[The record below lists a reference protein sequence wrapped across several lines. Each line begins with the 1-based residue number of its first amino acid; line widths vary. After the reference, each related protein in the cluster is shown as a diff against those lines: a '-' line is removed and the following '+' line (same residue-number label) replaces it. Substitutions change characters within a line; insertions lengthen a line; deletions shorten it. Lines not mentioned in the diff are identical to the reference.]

1 MNLDNLNDKQKEAV
15 LYNDGPL
22 LIIAGAGAG
31 KTKTLTSKIA
41 YIIDEHLATPYN
53 ILAITFTN
61 KAAKEMRDRLYLL
74 IGDEARKL
82 QVSTFHSFGLKL
94 LRENYELLGYD
105 RNFVIMDSDD
115 SLTVVKK
122 IIKDLDYDPKVYNP
136 KAIRNK
142 ISSCKNE
149 LISAKAYEKYA
160 VSDYEQVIQK
170 VYEKYEKKLQQNNS
184 VDFDDLLILPIKLF
198 REHQDVLEKYQNLY
212 QYVLIDE
219 YQDTNQA
226 QYILTKM
233 ISEKNRRITCVGDDS
248 QSIYSFRG
256 ANYKNILNFE
266 NDYRDAKTILLEQ
279 NYRSTGNILDAAN
292 QVIKNNRDRK
302 DKNLWTNKGPG
313 EKIKYYRAYNE
324 RDEAQYVIRKI
335 KELVNR
341 NVEYKDIAVLYRTNA
356 QSRVVEE
363 EMLKENLPYRV
374 IGSFYF
380 YSRKEIKDLI
390 AYLRLI
396 HNSKD
401 NVSLLRVI
409 NTPKRGIGL
418 KTIENLTIK
427 ADTEGISIYDA
438 IESGKEL
445 EFKKTI
451 EKLKS
456 VAEDLTLTELI
467 DKVLDAS
474 GMKKEL
480 ESEQTLEAE
489 VRLENLE
496 EFKSITKA
504 FEEKEGLISLED
516 FLLEISLVSD
526 VEEYKDDPNR
536 ISLMTVHSVKGLE
549 FDHVFVIGM
558 EEGLFPH
565 MNSLMENVALEEE
578 RRLCYVAIT
587 RARDDLHLVNARRRT
602 LFGKE
607 QVNPVSRFISEINPD
622 LLETN
627 VKDEIPKKEE
637 KIDTKKMFREE
648 DVDYKVGDF
657 VYHET
662 FGTGKVVEVTNTL
675 VSVAFKH
682 PHGIK
687 KLMKNHK
694 KLSKIN
700 N

>member
-1 MNLDNLNDKQKEAV
+1 MNLDELNDKQQEAV
-15 LYNDGPL
+15 LYNEGPL

-31 KTKTLTSKIA
+31 KTKTLTTKIA
-41 YIIDEHLATPYN
+41 YLIDELKVSPYS

-61 KAAKEMRDRLYLL
+61 KAAKEMKDRLFLTV
-74 IGDEARKL
+74 GNDVKKL
-82 QVSTFHSFGLKL
+82 TVSTFHSFGLKL
-94 LRENYELLGYD
+94 LRENFERLGYD

-122 IIKDLDYDPKVYNP
+122 ILKDMGYDPKVYNP
-136 KAIRNK
+136 RAIRNK

-149 LISAKAYEKYA
+149 MMSPTQYERYA
-160 VSDYEQVIQK
+160 VSDYEKVIK
-170 VYEKYEKKLQQNNS
+170 DVYQKYEEKLYKNNS
-184 VDFDDLLILPIKLF
+184 VDFDDLLLLPIKLF
-198 REHQDVLEKYQNLY
+198 KEYPDVLEKYQDLY
-212 QYVLIDE
+212 QYILIDE
-219 YQDTNQA
+219 YQDTNEA
-226 QYILTKM
+226 QYILTKLL
-233 ISEKNRRITCVGDDS
+233 SEKNRNITCVGDDS

-266 NDYRDAKTILLEQ
+266 KDYKDAKVILLEQ
-279 NYRSTGNILDAAN
+279 NYRSTSTILDAAN
-292 QVIKNNRDRK
+292 QVIKNNKQRK
-302 DKNLWTNKGPG
+302 DKNLWTARGVG

-324 RDEAQYVIRKI
+324 KDEAQYVIRKI
-335 KELVNR
+335 KELTNKGTD
-341 NVEYKDIAVLYRTNA
+341 YKDIAVLYRTNA
-356 QSRVVEE
+356 QSRVMEE
-363 EMLKENLPYRV
+363 EMLKENMPYRV

-418 KTIENLTIK
+418 KTIENLTAIS
-427 ADTEGISIYDA
+427 DEQGISIYEA
-438 IESGKEL
+438 ISSGKEL
-445 EFKKTI
+445 EFKNLI
-451 EKLKS
+451 ERLKEVS
-456 VAEDLTLTELI
+456 ENLTLTELI

-480 ESEQTLEAE
+480 ESEGSLESE
-489 VRLENLE
+489 IRLENLE
-496 EFKSITKA
+496 EFKSITKS
-504 FEEKEGLISLED
+504 FEEREGLVSLEE
-516 FLLEISLVSD
+516 FLLEISLISD

-536 ISLMTVHSVKGLE
+536 VSLMTVHSVKGLE
-549 FDHVFVIGM
+549 FNHVFVIGM
-558 EEGLFPH
+558 EEGIFPH
-565 MNSLMENVALEEE
+565 MNSLMESSDVEEE
-578 RRLCYVAIT
+578 RRLMYVAIT
-587 RARDDLHLVNARRRT
+587 RAKDDLHLINARRRT

-607 QVNPVSRFISEINPD
+607 QINPVSRFLTEIPKE
-622 LLETN
+622 LVETN
-627 VKDEIPKKEE
+627 VEEEFKKQEPKIEVGE
-637 KIDTKKMFREE
+637 MFREE
-648 DVDYKVGDF
+648 EVDYQIGDF

-694 KLSKIN
+694 KLSKVQV
-700 N
+700 

>member
-1 MNLDNLNDKQKEAV
+1 MNLEELNERQREAV

-31 KTKTLTSKIA
+31 KTKTLTTKIA
-41 YIIDEHLATPYN
+41 YLIEKKNVAPEN

-61 KAAKEMRDRLYLL
+61 KAAKEMKDRLFKT
-74 IGDEARKL
+74 IGQTAKYL

-94 LRENYELLGYD
+94 LRENYDALGYD
-105 RNFVIMDSDD
+105 KNFVIMDSDD

-122 IIKDLDYDPKVYNP
+122 IIKDIGYDPKIYNP
-136 KAIRNK
+136 RAIRNK

-149 LISAKAYEKYA
+149 MTTPEAYERYA
-160 VSDYEQVIQK
+160 ASDFEK
-170 VYEKYEKKLQQNNS
+170 VVQEIYAKYEKKLQRNNS
-184 VDFDDLLILPIKLF
+184 VDFDDLLLLPIELF
-198 REHQDVLEKYQNLY
+198 KKNPDILNKYQDLY
-212 QYVLIDE
+212 QYILIDE
-219 YQDTNQA
+219 YQDTNEA

-233 ISEKNRRITCVGDDS
+233 LSAKNRKITCVGDDS

-266 NDYRDAKTILLEQ
+266 KDYKDAKTILLEQ
-279 NYRSTGNILDAAN
+279 NYRSTSNILDAAN
-292 QVIKNNRDRK
+292 QVIKNNKMRK
-302 DKNLWTNKGPG
+302 DKNLWTSRGIG

-335 KELVNR
+335 KELTNR

-356 QSRVVEE
+356 QSRVLEE

-418 KTIENLTIK
+418 KTIENLTIQ
-427 ADTEGISIYDA
+427 ADAMGVSIYEA
-438 IESGKEL
+438 ISSGKEL
-445 EFKKTI
+445 EFKNLI
-451 EKLKS
+451 EKLKEMS
-456 VAEDLTLTELI
+456 KDLTLTELI

-480 ESEQTLEAE
+480 EDEKTLEAE

-496 EFKSITKA
+496 EFKSITKT
-504 FEEKEGLISLED
+504 FEEREGLISLED
-516 FLLEISLVSD
+516 FLLEISLISD

-549 FDHVFVIGM
+549 FDHVFVVGM
-558 EEGLFPH
+558 EEGIFPH
-565 MNSLMENVALEEE
+565 INSLMDNSELEEE

-587 RARDDLHLVNARRRT
+587 RAKDDLHLVNARRRT

-607 QVNPVSRFISEINPD
+607 QINPVSRFLGEINKD
-622 LLETN
+622 LIETN
-627 VKDEIPKKEE
+627 VKDELPQKEE
-637 KIDTKKMFREE
+637 KINTGEMFREE
-648 DVDYKVGDF
+648 DVDYQVGDF

-694 KLSKIN
+694 KLSKV
-700 N
+700 

>member
-1 MNLDNLNDKQKEAV
+1 MNLEELNDKQKEAV

-31 KTKTLTSKIA
+31 KTKTLTTKIT
-41 YIIDEHLATPYN
+41 YLIEEKNVSPYN

-61 KAAKEMRDRLYLL
+61 KAAKEMKDRIYMQ
-74 IGDEARKL
+74 IGDLSKKL

-94 LRENYELLGYD
+94 LRENYSILGYD
-105 RNFVIMDSDD
+105 KNFVIMDSDD
-115 SLTVVKK
+115 SQTVVKK
-122 IIKDLDYDPKVYNP
+122 IIKDMGYDPKIYNP

-149 LISAKAYEKYA
+149 MTSPSAYEKYA
-160 VSDYEQVIQK
+160 VSDYEK
-170 VYEKYEKKLQQNNS
+170 VVCEVYKKYNEKLYKNNS
-184 VDFDDLLILPIKLF
+184 VDFDDLLLLPIKLF
-198 REHQDVLEKYQNLY
+198 KEYPEVLSRYQELYKYI
-212 QYVLIDE
+212 LIDE
-219 YQDTNQA
+219 YQDTNEA
-226 QYILTKM
+226 QYILTKLL
-233 ISEKNRRITCVGDDS
+233 SEKNRLITCVGDDS

-266 NDYRDAKTILLEQ
+266 KDYKDAKTILLEE
-279 NYRSTGNILDAAN
+279 NYRSTSNILDAAN
-292 QVIKNNRDRK
+292 QVIKNNKMRK
-302 DKNLWTNKGPG
+302 DKNLWTSRGIG

-335 KELVNR
+335 KELINR

-356 QSRVVEE
+356 QSRVLEE
-363 EMLKENLPYRV
+363 EMLKENMPYRV

-418 KTIENLTIK
+418 KTIDNLTKK
-427 ADTEGISIYDA
+427 ADEAGISIFEA
-438 IESGKEL
+438 ISTGKEL
-445 EFKKTI
+445 EFKKII
-451 EKLKS
+451 EKLKEIS
-456 VAEDLTLTELI
+456 EELTLTELI

-474 GMKKEL
+474 GMKQDL
-480 ESEQTLEAE
+480 ESEKTLESE

-496 EFKSITKA
+496 EFKSITKS
-504 FEEKEGLISLED
+504 FEEREGLISLED
-516 FLLEISLVSD
+516 FLLEISLISD

-536 ISLMTVHSVKGLE
+536 INLMTVHSVKGLE
-549 FDHVFVIGM
+549 FNHVFVVGM
-558 EEGLFPH
+558 EEGIFPH
-565 MNSLMENVALEEE
+565 MNSLMENSEIEEE

-587 RARDDLHLVNARRRT
+587 RAKDDLHLVNARRRT
-602 LFGKE
+602 LFGNE
-607 QVNPVSRFISEINPD
+607 QINPVSRFIGEISKD
-622 LLETN
+622 LIETN
-627 VKDEIPKKEE
+627 VKDEELPQQQE
-637 KIDTKKMFREE
+637 KIEIGEMFREE
-648 DVDYKVGDF
+648 EVDYQVGDF
-657 VYHET
+657 VYHES

-694 KLSKIN
+694 KLSKV
-700 N
+700 

>member
-1 MNLDNLNDKQKEAV
+1 MLEVLNDRQKEAV
-15 LYNDGPL
+15 LYNEGPL

-31 KTKTLTSKIA
+31 KTKTLTTKIA
-41 YIIDEHLATPYN
+41 YLIEEGLAYPYN
-53 ILAITFTN
+53 VLAITFTN
-61 KAAKEMRDRLYLL
+61 KAAKEMKDRLYGI
-74 IGDEARKL
+74 IGDLAQKV

-94 LRENYELLGYD
+94 LRENYAKLGYEA
-105 RNFVIMDSDD
+105 NFVIMDSDD

-122 IIKDLDYDPKVYNP
+122 IVKDLGYDPKIYNP
-136 KAIRNK
+136 RAIRNK

-149 LISAKAYEKYA
+149 MMTPEIYERYA
-160 VSDYEQVIQK
+160 VSDYEKVMHK
-170 VYEKYEKKLQQNNS
+170 VYEKYEEKLKKNNS
-184 VDFDDLLILPIKLF
+184 VDFDDLLLLPIKLF
-198 REHQDVLEKYQNLY
+198 KENPSVLQRYQELY
-212 QYVLIDE
+212 QYILIDE
-219 YQDTNQA
+219 YQDTNEA
-226 QYILTKM
+226 QYILSKL
-233 ISEKNRRITCVGDDS
+233 ISAKSRKITCVGDDS

-266 NDYRDAKTILLEQ
+266 KDYKDAKTILLEE
-279 NYRSTGNILDAAN
+279 NYRSTSTILDAAN
-292 QVIKNNRDRK
+292 QVIKNNTQRK
-302 DKNLWTNKGPG
+302 DKNLWTSRGKG

-324 RDEAQYVIRKI
+324 RDEAQYVIRKV
-335 KELVNR
+335 KELR
-341 NVEYKDIAVLYRTNA
+341 NKDVEYKDIAVLYRTNA
-356 QSRVVEE
+356 QSRVLEE
-363 EMLKENLPYRV
+363 EMLKENMPYRV

-427 ADTEGISIYDA
+427 ADEIGTSIYDA
-438 IESGKEL
+438 ISSGKEL

-451 EKLKS
+451 EQLKS
-456 VAEDLTLTELI
+456 LSEELTLTELI

-474 GMKKEL
+474 GMRQEL
-480 ESEQTLEAE
+480 ESEKTLEAE

-496 EFKSITKA
+496 EFKSITKS
-504 FEEKEGLISLED
+504 FEEREGLVSLED
-516 FLLEISLVSD
+516 FLLEISLISD

-549 FDHVFVIGM
+549 FNHVFVVGM
-558 EEGLFPH
+558 EEGIFPH
-565 MNSLMENVALEEE
+565 MNSLMETSELEEE

-587 RARDDLHLVNARRRT
+587 RAKDDLHLINARRRT

-607 QVNPVSRFISEINPD
+607 QINPVSRFIGEINKD
-622 LLETN
+622 LIETN
-627 VKDEIPKKEE
+627 VKEEELPKQEK
-637 KIDTKKMFREE
+637 KIDTEVMFREE
-648 DVDYKVGDF
+648 DVDYQVGDY

-694 KLSKIN
+694 KLSKV
-700 N
+700 

>member
-1 MNLDNLNDKQKEAV
+1 MLEGLNDKQKEAV
-15 LYNDGPL
+15 LYNEGPL

-31 KTKTLTSKIA
+31 KTKTLTTKIA
-41 YIIDEHLATPYN
+41 YLIEEGFAYPYN
-53 ILAITFTN
+53 VLAITFTN
-61 KAAKEMRDRLYLL
+61 KAAKEMKDRLYGL
-74 IGDEARKL
+74 IGDLAKKV

-94 LRENYELLGYD
+94 LRENYEKLGYEA
-105 RNFVIMDSDD
+105 NFVIMDSDD

-122 IIKDLDYDPKVYNP
+122 IVKDLGYDPKIYNP
-136 KAIRNK
+136 RAIRNK

-149 LISAKAYEKYA
+149 MMTPEMYERYA
-160 VSDYEQVIQK
+160 VSDYEKVMHK
-170 VYEKYEKKLQQNNS
+170 VYEKYEEKLKKNNS
-184 VDFDDLLILPIKLF
+184 VDFDDLLLLPIKLF
-198 REHQDVLEKYQNLY
+198 KENPSVLQKYQELY
-212 QYVLIDE
+212 QYILIDE
-219 YQDTNQA
+219 YQDTNEA
-226 QYILTKM
+226 QYILSKL
-233 ISEKNRRITCVGDDS
+233 ISAKSRKITCVGDDS

-266 NDYRDAKTILLEQ
+266 KDYKDAKTILLEE
-279 NYRSTGNILDAAN
+279 NYRSTSTILDAAN
-292 QVIKNNRDRK
+292 QVIKNNTQRK
-302 DKNLWTNKGPG
+302 DKNLWTSRGKG

-335 KELVNR
+335 KELR
-341 NVEYKDIAVLYRTNA
+341 NKDVEYKDIAVLYRTNA
-356 QSRVVEE
+356 QSRVLEE
-363 EMLKENLPYRV
+363 EMLKENMPYRV

-418 KTIENLTIK
+418 KTIENLTMK
-427 ADTEGISIYDA
+427 ADETGTSIYEA
-438 IESGKEL
+438 ISSGKEL

-451 EKLKS
+451 EQLKS
-456 VAEDLTLTELI
+456 LSEELTLTELI

-474 GMKKEL
+474 GMRQEL
-480 ESEQTLEAE
+480 ESEKTLESE

-496 EFKSITKA
+496 EFKSITKS
-504 FEEKEGLISLED
+504 FEEREGLVSLED
-516 FLLEISLVSD
+516 FLLEISLISD

-536 ISLMTVHSVKGLE
+536 VSLMTVHSVKGLE
-549 FDHVFVIGM
+549 FNHVFVVGM
-558 EEGLFPH
+558 EEGIFPH
-565 MNSLMENVALEEE
+565 MNSLMETSELEEE

-587 RARDDLHLVNARRRT
+587 RAKDDLHLINARRRT

-607 QVNPVSRFISEINPD
+607 QINPVSRFIGEISKD
-622 LLETN
+622 LIETN
-627 VKDEIPKKEE
+627 VKEE
-637 KIDTKKMFREE
+637 ELPQQEKKIDTEVMFREE
-648 DVDYKVGDF
+648 EVDYQVGDY

-662 FGTGKVVEVTNTL
+662 FGTGRVVEVTNTL

-694 KLSKIN
+694 KLSKV
-700 N
+700 

>member
-1 MNLDNLNDKQKEAV
+1 MNLDELNDKQKEAV

-31 KTKTLTSKIA
+31 KTKTLTNKIA
-41 YIIDEHLATPYN
+41 YLIEEKHVNPYS

-61 KAAKEMRDRLYLL
+61 KAAKEMRDRIYGQ
-74 IGDEARKL
+74 IGDEAKKL
-82 QVSTFHSFGLKL
+82 TVSTFHSFGLKL
-94 LRENYELLGYD
+94 IRENVERLGYD

-122 IIKDLDYDPKVYNP
+122 IIKDMGYDPKLYSP

-149 LISAKAYEKYA
+149 MMSAKAYERLA
-160 VSDYEQVIQK
+160 VSDYEKVVK
-170 VYEKYEKKLQQNNS
+170 EVYEKYDEKLRKNNS
-184 VDFDDLLILPIKLF
+184 VDFDDLLLLPIELF
-198 REHQDVLEKYQNLY
+198 KKNPDILEKYQKLY
-212 QYVLIDE
+212 QYILIDE

-233 ISEKNRRITCVGDDS
+233 LSEKNRKITCVGDDC

-266 NDYRDAKTILLEQ
+266 KDYNDAKVILLEQ
-279 NYRSTGNILDAAN
+279 NYRSTSTILDAAN
-292 QVIKNNRDRK
+292 QVIKNNKMRK
-302 DKNLWTNKGPG
+302 DKNLWTARGIG

-324 RDEAQYVIRKI
+324 LDEAQYVIRKI
-335 KELVNR
+335 KELLKR
-341 NVEYKDIAVLYRTNA
+341 DIEYKDIAVLYRTNA
-356 QSRVVEE
+356 QSRVLEE
-363 EMLKENLPYRV
+363 EFLKENLPYRV
-374 IGSFYF
+374 VGSFYF

-418 KTIENLTIK
+418 KTIENLTAK
-427 ADTEGISIYDA
+427 ADEEGISIFEA
-438 IESGKEL
+438 IDKGKEL
-445 EFKKTI
+445 EFKNLI
-451 EKLKS
+451 ERLKEVS
-456 VAEDLTLTELI
+456 EELTLTELI
-467 DKVLDAS
+467 DKVLDAT

-480 ESEQTLEAE
+480 EDEGTLESE

-496 EFKSITKA
+496 EFKSITKS
-504 FEEKEGLISLED
+504 FEEREGLVSLEE
-516 FLLEISLVSD
+516 FLLEISLISD
-526 VEEYKDDPNR
+526 VEEYKNDPNR

-549 FDHVFVIGM
+549 FNHVFVVGL
-558 EEGLFPH
+558 EEGIFPH
-565 MNSLMENVALEEE
+565 MNSLMESSDIEEE

-587 RARDDLHLVNARRRT
+587 RAKDDLHFVNARRRT

-607 QVNPVSRFISEINPD
+607 QINPVSRFISEIEPN

-627 VKDEIPKKEE
+627 VKEELSKPEE
-637 KIDTKKMFREE
+637 KIEVGEMFREE
-648 DVDYKVGDF
+648 EVDYKVGDF

-682 PHGIK
+682 PYGIK

-694 KLSKIN
+694 KLSKV
-700 N
+700 

>member
-1 MNLDNLNDKQKEAV
+1 MNLDELNDKQREAV
-15 LYNDGPL
+15 LYNEGPL

-31 KTKTLTSKIA
+31 KTKTLTTKIA
-41 YIIDEHLATPYN
+41 FLIEEKEVSPYN

-61 KAAKEMRDRLYLL
+61 KAAKEMKDRIFMQ
-74 IGDEARKL
+74 IGNVAKKL

-94 LRENYELLGYD
+94 LRENYNILGYD
-105 RNFVIMDSDD
+105 KNFVIMDSDD

-122 IIKDLDYDPKVYNP
+122 IIKDMGYDPKIYNP
-136 KAIRNK
+136 RAIRNK

-149 LISAKAYEKYA
+149 MMSPKDYERLA
-160 VSDYEQVIQK
+160 VSDYEKVVK
-170 VYEKYEKKLQQNNS
+170 EVYEKYNTKLQRNNS
-184 VDFDDLLILPIKLF
+184 VDFDDLLLLPIELF
-198 REHQDVLEKYQNLY
+198 KKNPDILAKYQDLY
-212 QYVLIDE
+212 KYILIDE
-219 YQDTNQA
+219 YQDTNEA
-226 QYILTKM
+226 QYILTKLL
-233 ISEKNRRITCVGDDS
+233 SEKNRLITCVGDDS

-266 NDYRDAKTILLEQ
+266 KDYKDAKTILLEQ
-279 NYRSTGNILDAAN
+279 NYRSTSTILDAAN
-292 QVIKNNRDRK
+292 QVIKNNKMRK
-302 DKNLWTNKGPG
+302 DKNLWTSRGIG

-335 KELVNR
+335 KELINR
-341 NVEYKDIAVLYRTNA
+341 NIEYKDIAILYRTNA
-356 QSRVVEE
+356 QSRVLEE
-363 EMLKENLPYRV
+363 EMLKENMPYRV

-418 KTIENLTIK
+418 KTIENLTTK
-427 ADTEGISIYDA
+427 ADLEGISIYEA
-438 IESGKEL
+438 ISSGKEL
-445 EFKKTI
+445 EFKNLI
-451 EKLKS
+451 ERLKEVS
-456 VAEDLTLTELI
+456 ENLTLTELI

-474 GMKKEL
+474 GIRQDL
-480 ESEQTLEAE
+480 ESEKSLEAE

-496 EFKSITKA
+496 EFKSITKS
-504 FEEKEGLISLED
+504 FEEREGLISLED
-516 FLLEISLVSD
+516 FLLEISLISD

-549 FDHVFVIGM
+549 FDHVFVVGM
-558 EEGLFPH
+558 EEGIFPH
-565 MNSLMENVALEEE
+565 MNSLMENSEVEEE

-587 RARDDLHLVNARRRT
+587 RAKEELHLVNARRRT
-602 LFGKE
+602 LFGNE
-607 QVNPVSRFISEINPD
+607 QINPVSRFIGEINKE
-622 LLETN
+622 LIETN
-627 VKDEIPKKEE
+627 VKEDELPKKQE
-637 KIDTKKMFREE
+637 KIKVGEMFREE
-648 DVDYKVGDF
+648 EVEYQVGDF

-694 KLSKIN
+694 KLSKV
-700 N
+700 

>member
-1 MNLDNLNDKQKEAV
+1 MDLENLNDKQKEAI

-31 KTKTLTSKIA
+31 KTKTLTTKIA
-41 YIIDEHLATPYN
+41 YLIEEKNVNPHN

-61 KAAKEMRDRLYLL
+61 KAAKEMKDRLYLL
-74 IGDEARKL
+74 IGDLAKKL

-94 LRENYELLGYD
+94 LRENYNELGYD
-105 RNFVIMDSDD
+105 KNFVIMDSDD

-122 IIKDLDYDPKVYNP
+122 IIKDMGYDPKIYNP
-136 KAIRNK
+136 RAIRNK

-149 LISAKAYEKYA
+149 MMSPEAYEKYA
-160 VSDYEQVIQK
+160 VSDYEKVIQQ
-170 VYEKYEKKLQQNNS
+170 VYSKYEIKLQRNNS
-184 VDFDDLLILPIKLF
+184 VDFDDLLLLPIELF
-198 REHQDVLEKYQNLY
+198 KKSPETLERYQDLY
-212 QYVLIDE
+212 QYLLIDE
-219 YQDTNQA
+219 YQDTNEA
-226 QYILTKM
+226 QYILTKLLCA
-233 ISEKNRRITCVGDDS
+233 KNKKITCVGDDS

-266 NDYRDAKTILLEQ
+266 KDYPDAKTILLEQ
-279 NYRSTGNILDAAN
+279 NYRSTSNILDAAN
-292 QVIKNNRDRK
+292 QVIKNNKMRK
-302 DKNLWTNKGPG
+302 DKNLWTARGEG

-335 KELVNR
+335 KELVNKGI
-341 NVEYKDIAVLYRTNA
+341 EYKDMAVLYRTNA
-356 QSRVVEE
+356 QSRVLEE
-363 EMLKENLPYRV
+363 EMLKENMPYRV

-401 NVSLLRVI
+401 NISLLRVI

-418 KTIENLTIK
+418 KTIENLTEK
-427 ADTEGISIYDA
+427 ADLEGTSIYEA
-438 IESGKEL
+438 ISTGKEL
-445 EFKKTI
+445 GFKETI
-451 EKLKS
+451 EKLKALS
-456 VAEDLTLTELI
+456 EELTLTELI

-474 GMKKEL
+474 GLRAEL
-480 ESEQTLEAE
+480 ESEKSLEAE

-496 EFKSITKA
+496 EFKSITKS
-504 FEEKEGLISLED
+504 FEEREGLISLED
-516 FLLEISLVSD
+516 FLLEISLISD

-549 FDHVFVIGM
+549 FNHVFVVGM
-558 EEGLFPH
+558 EEGIFPH
-565 MNSLMENVALEEE
+565 MNSLMENSELEEE

-587 RARDDLHLVNARRRT
+587 RAKDDLHLINARRRT

-607 QVNPVSRFISEINPD
+607 QINPVSRFMGEISKD
-622 LLETN
+622 LLESN
-627 VKDEIPKKEE
+627 NKEEIPQKEE
-637 KIDTKKMFREE
+637 KIQVGEMFREE
-648 DVDYKVGDF
+648 TIDYQVGDY

-662 FGTGKVVEVTNTL
+662 FGTGRVVEVTNTL
-675 VSVAFKH
+675 VSVAFKL
-682 PHGIK
+682 PHGVK

-694 KLSKIN
+694 KLSKV
-700 N
+700 

>member
-74 IGDEARKL
+74 IGNEARKL

-94 LRENYELLGYD
+94 LRENYELLGCD

-122 IIKDLDYDPKVYNP
+122 IIKDLDYDPKIYNP

-149 LISAKAYEKYA
+149 LISAKAYERYA

-637 KIDTKKMFREE
+637 KIDTKEMFREE

>member
-1 MNLDNLNDKQKEAV
+1 MLEGLNDKQKEAV
-15 LYNDGPL
+15 LYNEGPL

-31 KTKTLTSKIA
+31 KTKTLTTKIA
-41 YIIDEHLATPYN
+41 YLIEEGLAQPYN
-53 ILAITFTN
+53 VLAITFTN
-61 KAAKEMRDRLYLL
+61 KAAKEMKDRLYAL
-74 IGDEARKL
+74 IGDLAKKI

-94 LRENYELLGYD
+94 LRENYAKLGYEA
-105 RNFVIMDSDD
+105 NFVIMDSDD

-122 IIKDLDYDPKVYNP
+122 IVKDLGYDPKIYNP
-136 KAIRNK
+136 RAIRNK

-149 LISAKAYEKYA
+149 MMTPQMYEKYA
-160 VSDYEQVIQK
+160 VSDYEKVIQQ
-170 VYEKYEKKLQQNNS
+170 VYEKYEDKLKKNNS
-184 VDFDDLLILPIKLF
+184 VDFDDLLLLPIKLF
-198 REHQDVLEKYQNLY
+198 KENPSVLQRYQELY
-212 QYVLIDE
+212 QYILIDE
-219 YQDTNQA
+219 YQDTNEA
-226 QYILTKM
+226 QYILSKL
-233 ISEKNRRITCVGDDS
+233 ISAKSRKITCVGDDS

-266 NDYRDAKTILLEQ
+266 KDYKDAKTILLEE
-279 NYRSTGNILDAAN
+279 NYRSTSTILDAAN
-292 QVIKNNRDRK
+292 QVIKNNTQRK
-302 DKNLWTNKGPG
+302 DKNLWTSRGQG

-335 KELVNR
+335 KELR
-341 NVEYKDIAVLYRTNA
+341 NKDVEYKDIAVLYRTNA
-356 QSRVVEE
+356 QSRVLEE
-363 EMLKENLPYRV
+363 EMLKENMPYRV

-418 KTIENLTIK
+418 RTIENLTAQ
-427 ADTEGISIYDA
+427 ADENNTSIYEA
-438 IESGKEL
+438 ISSGKEL
-445 EFKKTI
+445 QFKNMI
-451 EKLKS
+451 EKLKEIS
-456 VAEDLTLTELI
+456 EELTLTELI

-474 GMKKEL
+474 GMREEL
-480 ESEQTLEAE
+480 ESEKTLESE

-496 EFKSITKA
+496 EFKSITKS
-504 FEEKEGLISLED
+504 FEEREGLVSLED
-516 FLLEISLVSD
+516 FLLEISLISD

-549 FDHVFVIGM
+549 FDHVFVVGM
-558 EEGLFPH
+558 EEGIFPH
-565 MNSLMENVALEEE
+565 MNSLMETSELEEE

-587 RARDDLHLVNARRRT
+587 RAKDDLHLVNARRRT

-607 QVNPVSRFISEINPD
+607 QINPVSRFIGEISPD
-622 LLETN
+622 LIETN
-627 VKDEIPKKEE
+627 VKEELPKKEE
-637 KIDTKKMFREE
+637 KIDTGDMFREE
-648 DVDYKVGDF
+648 EVDYQVGDY

-662 FGTGKVVEVTNTL
+662 FGTGRVVEVTNTL

-694 KLSKIN
+694 KLSKVTN
-700 N
+700 

>member
-1 MNLDNLNDKQKEAV
+1 MNLEELNERQREAV

-31 KTKTLTSKIA
+31 KTKTLTTKIA
-41 YIIDEHLATPYN
+41 YLIEKKNVAPEN

-61 KAAKEMRDRLYLL
+61 KAAKEMKDRLFKT
-74 IGDEARKL
+74 IGQTAKYL

-94 LRENYELLGYD
+94 LRENYDALGYD
-105 RNFVIMDSDD
+105 KNFVIMDSDD

-122 IIKDLDYDPKVYNP
+122 IIKDIEYDPKIYNP
-136 KAIRNK
+136 RAIRNK

-149 LISAKAYEKYA
+149 MTSPEAYERYA
-160 VSDYEQVIQK
+160 ASDFEK
-170 VYEKYEKKLQQNNS
+170 VVQEIYAKYEKKLQRNNS
-184 VDFDDLLILPIKLF
+184 VDFDDLLLLPIELF
-198 REHQDVLEKYQNLY
+198 KKNPDILNKYQDLY
-212 QYVLIDE
+212 QYILIDE
-219 YQDTNQA
+219 YQDTNEA

-233 ISEKNRRITCVGDDS
+233 LSAKNRKITCVGDDS

-266 NDYRDAKTILLEQ
+266 KDYKDAKIILLEQ
-279 NYRSTGNILDAAN
+279 NYRSTSNILDAAN
-292 QVIKNNRDRK
+292 QVIKNNKMRK
-302 DKNLWTNKGPG
+302 DKNLWTSRGIG

-335 KELVNR
+335 KELTNR

-356 QSRVVEE
+356 QSRVLEE

-418 KTIENLTIK
+418 KTIENLTIQ
-427 ADTEGISIYDA
+427 ADAMGVSIYEA
-438 IESGKEL
+438 ISSGKEL
-445 EFKKTI
+445 EFKNLI
-451 EKLKS
+451 EKLKEMS
-456 VAEDLTLTELI
+456 KDLTLTELI

-480 ESEQTLEAE
+480 EDEKTLEAE

-496 EFKSITKA
+496 EFKSITKT
-504 FEEKEGLISLED
+504 FEEREGLISLED
-516 FLLEISLVSD
+516 FLLEISLISD

-549 FDHVFVIGM
+549 FDHVFVVGM
-558 EEGLFPH
+558 EEGIFPH
-565 MNSLMENVALEEE
+565 INSLMDNSELEEE

-587 RARDDLHLVNARRRT
+587 RAKDDLHLVNARRRT

-607 QVNPVSRFISEINPD
+607 QINPVSRFLGEINKD
-622 LLETN
+622 LIETN
-627 VKDEIPKKEE
+627 VKDELPQKEE
-637 KIDTKKMFREE
+637 KINTGEMFREE
-648 DVDYKVGDF
+648 DVDYQVGDF

-694 KLSKIN
+694 KLSKV
-700 N
+700 

>member
-1 MNLDNLNDKQKEAV
+1 MNLENLNDRQKEAV

-31 KTKTLTSKIA
+31 KTKTLTTKIA
-41 YIIDEHLATPYN
+41 YLIEEENVNPAN

-61 KAAKEMRDRLYLL
+61 KAAKEMKDRLFLL
-74 IGDEARKL
+74 VGDLAKKL

-94 LRENYELLGYD
+94 LRDNYETLGYD
-105 RNFVIMDSDD
+105 KNFVIMDSDD

-122 IIKDLDYDPKVYNP
+122 IIKDMGYDPKIYNP
-136 KAIRNK
+136 RAIRNK

-149 LISAKAYEKYA
+149 MMSPEAYEKYA
-160 VSDYEQVIQK
+160 VSDYEKVIQQ
-170 VYEKYEKKLQQNNS
+170 VYSKYEIKLQRNNS
-184 VDFDDLLILPIKLF
+184 VDFDDLLLLPIELF
-198 REHQDVLEKYQNLY
+198 KKNPDILDKYQDLY
-212 QYVLIDE
+212 QYLLIDE
-219 YQDTNQA
+219 YQDTNEA
-226 QYILTKM
+226 QYILTKLLCA
-233 ISEKNRRITCVGDDS
+233 KNRKITCVGDDS

-266 NDYRDAKTILLEQ
+266 KDYQDAKTILLEQ
-279 NYRSTGNILDAAN
+279 NYRSTSTILDAAN
-292 QVIKNNRDRK
+292 QVIKNNKMRK
-302 DKNLWTNKGPG
+302 DKNLWTARGIG
-313 EKIKYYRAYNE
+313 DKIKYYRSYNE
-324 RDEAQYVIRKI
+324 KDEAQYVIRKV
-335 KELVNR
+335 KELVTR
-341 NVEYKDIAVLYRTNA
+341 DVEYKDIAVLYRTNA
-356 QSRVVEE
+356 QSRVLEE
-363 EMLKENLPYRV
+363 EMLKENMPYRV

-401 NVSLLRVI
+401 NISLLRVI

-418 KTIENLTIK
+418 KTIETLQEK
-427 ADTEGISIYDA
+427 ADLQETSIYDA
-438 IESGKEL
+438 ITSGKEL
-445 EFKKTI
+445 EFKNTI

-456 VAEDLTLTELI
+456 ISEDLTLTELI

-474 GMKKEL
+474 GLRADL
-480 ESEQTLEAE
+480 ESEKSLEAE

-496 EFKSITKA
+496 EFKSITKS
-504 FEEKEGLISLED
+504 FEEREGLISLED
-516 FLLEISLVSD
+516 FLLEISLISD

-549 FDHVFVIGM
+549 FDHVFVVGM
-558 EEGLFPH
+558 EEGIFPH
-565 MNSLMENVALEEE
+565 MNSLMENSELEEE

-587 RARDDLHLVNARRRT
+587 RAKDNLHLVNARRRT

-607 QVNPVSRFISEINPD
+607 QINPVSRFLGEIDKD
-622 LLETN
+622 LIESNAKEEL
-627 VKDEIPKKEE
+627 PQKEE
-637 KIDTKKMFREE
+637 KIQVGEMFREE
-648 DVDYKVGDF
+648 EVDYQVGDY
-657 VYHET
+657 VYHES
-662 FGTGKVVEVTNTL
+662 FGTGRVTEVTNTL

-694 KLSKIN
+694 KLSKV
-700 N
+700 